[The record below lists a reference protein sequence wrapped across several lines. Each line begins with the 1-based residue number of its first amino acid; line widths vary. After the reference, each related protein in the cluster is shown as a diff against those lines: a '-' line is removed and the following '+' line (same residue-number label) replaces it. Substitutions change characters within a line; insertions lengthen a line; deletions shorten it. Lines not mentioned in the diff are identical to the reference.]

1 MSLLHVLPQV
11 QIPES
16 MMASSLSSDIR
27 QKDRRSA
34 FTKPEE
40 GKFGLRAWH
49 E

>member
-1 MSLLHVLPQV
+1 MQMVM
-11 QIPES
+11 PES

-27 QKDRRSA
+27 QKERRSA

-49 E
+49 D

>member
-1 MSLLHVLPQV
+1 MAMQMSM
-11 QIPES
+11 PES

-27 QKDRRSA
+27 QKERRSV

-49 E
+49 D